1 MLLGFHAD
9 SMLSKHGWQ
18 PGAGSSWDTHKA
30 AKELTFF
37 RNMGL
42 EAYESMAGMSSK
54 TAPWFQYSDDEWRT
68 ARKVVEDAGMNIYSI
83 LAWRRMI
90 CRPPWAEEKWQD
102 LLHIAHVAEILGV
115 KAIVIFI
122 APPIALGPVEGKP
135 PRPMIRS
142 LWDATDRDFE
152 ISAEKLKQYC
162 RQIAGFG
169 AEISLEIHAD
179 CIHDCAPS
187 ALRLLHMIDEP
198 NVGINPDTLDN
209 RWLFPG
215 EDVPDPI
222 EQAHMVA
229 KYVNLWHIKQYLITL
244 NRETNE
250 WELKLEHA
258 DEGSFPIGEMMR
270 IFIKAGFKGAAIHEC
285 GRGGD
290 PAYSLKRFTDY
301 MKWLRDEYVPNMP
314 D

>member
-1 MLLGFHAD
+1 MILGFHAD
-9 SMLSKHGWQ
+9 SILTRHGWK

-30 AKELTFF
+30 IKELTFF

-42 EAYESMAGMSSK
+42 EAYESVAGTSSK
-54 TAPWFQYSDDEWRT
+54 TAPFFHFSDEVWRT
-68 ARKVVEDAGMNIYSI
+68 ARKVVEDAGMHFHSI
-83 LAWRRMI
+83 LGLRRMI
-90 CRPPWAEEKWQD
+90 CRQPWAEEKWQD
-102 LLHIAHVAEILGV
+102 LLHIAHVSEILGV
-115 KAIVIFI
+115 EVIDLFI
-122 APPIALGPVEGKP
+122 APPLAEVP
-135 PRPMIRS
+135 PKGNPRRPMIRS
-142 LWDATDRDFE
+142 LWNATDRDFE
-152 ISAEKLKQYC
+152 VASKKLKEYC
-162 RQIAGFG
+162 RQIGGFG
-169 AEISLEIHAD
+169 AGISLEMHSD

-209 RWLFPG
+209 AWLFPG
-215 EDVPDPI
+215 TYVPDVI

-229 KYVNLWHIKQYLITL
+229 KYVNLWHVKQYLIKL
-244 NRETNE
+244 NQDTNE

-258 DEGSFPIGEMMR
+258 DEGSFPIGEMLR
-270 IFIKAGFKGAAIHEC
+270 IFAKAGFKGAAIHEC
-285 GRGGD
+285 GRGAD